1 MQGLYFR
8 LKDSVF
14 LGRRPYDEKPLE
26 EILKK
31 EFGEETVMS
40 DIKQVRY
47 ATFNGGSGYNGVLS
61 LVDNSYVIDVDYL
74 CMY

>member
-8 LKDSVF
+8 LKDLVF

-40 DIKQVRY
+40 DIKQVRLVY
-47 ATFNGGSGYNGVLS
+47 FCGRGGPYGYLFLLLYIRS
-61 LVDNSYVIDVDYL
+61 LVNKGY
-74 CMY
+74 

>member
-8 LKDSVF
+8 LKDLVF

-40 DIKQVRY
+40 DIKHVRY
-47 ATFNGGSGYNGVLS
+47 TSLCGRSGSNVNY
-61 LVDNSYVIDVDYL
+61 IK
-74 CMY
+74 